1 MALAQRTPRSF
12 HIDRRASALAAA
24 VVGND
29 DDELL
34 TPKQVAA
41 LIGYSEVWLAKRR
54 KDGTGPP
61 WKYVNQR
68 SIRYFRNRLRR
79 WLEKRD
85 AAARRA
91 AAKAAERRAAA
102 LSAARRARARQRAE
116 VLA

>member
-1 MALAQRTPRSF
+1 MVLAPRTPRTF
-12 HIDRRASALAAA
+12 HIDRRAGALSAA
-24 VVGND
+24 VGGDD

-41 LIGYSEVWLAKRR
+41 LIGYSVVWLAKRR
-54 KDGTGPP
+54 ADGTGPP
-61 WKYVNQR
+61 FTRINQR
-68 SIRYFRNRLRR
+68 AVRYFRSGLRP

-85 AAARRA
+85 AAA
-91 AAKAAERRAAA
+91 RRAAA